1 MVDVNSIENSKPF
14 MSAKAGSANLVTI
27 EGVEVPTDHWI
38 DGRWVSSNERFEDH
52 SPIDGSHLADVAA
65 AGSADVDAAVSA
77 ARAAFPAWAA
87 LGPEGRAPILHRF
100 AELINEHVEEISAV
114 ECIDNGSLL
123 SGLKRA
129 VIPRAAHNISFF
141 ADHARSLGE
150 TIESEHVSNRVR
162 FDPSGVAALIT
173 PWNAPFMLTTWKVGP
188 ALAAGNTIVVK
199 PPEWA
204 PLSAGLMARI
214 SDQAGLPVG
223 VLNVV
228 QGLGDTAGAAL
239 VSHPGV
245 DRISFT
251 GSTPTARSIGRAAAE
266 TLTPVS
272 FELGGKSPLV
282 VLADADLDAAAST
295 IAGQYMN
302 AGQVC
307 LSGTRIIVDQSIAD
321 ELLDKV
327 RNLASELVV
336 GDPRRATT
344 RIGPLIHPTH
354 ADRVEG
360 FVERAKQD
368 GARVL
373 WGGSR
378 HEAGELYFQP
388 TMFDNVTSDSELF
401 RNEVF
406 GPVLSWHTVVD
417 ADEAVAVANDQE
429 YGLAATL
436 FGTDEARTN
445 HVADQLVA
453 GTVWINCY
461 YVRELAAPFGGSR
474 KSGIGREGGTWSFDF
489 FCDVKNVATRHN
501 SLSKT
506 EE

>member
-1 MVDVNSIENSKPF
+1 MTNTTPPHLSTVD
-14 MSAKAGSANLVTI
+14 
-27 EGVEVPTDHWI
+27 GVEVPTDHWI
-38 DGRWVSSNERFEDH
+38 GGRWVASDDRFEDH

-65 AGSADVDAAVSA
+65 GNQSDVDAAVDA
-77 ARAAFPAWAA
+77 ARSAFPAWAA
-87 LGPEGRAPILHRF
+87 LGAEGRAPILRRF
-100 AELINEHVEEISAV
+100 AELINEHVDDIATV
-114 ECIDNGSLL
+114 ESVDNGSLL
-123 SGLKRA
+123 SGLKHA
-129 VIPRAAHNISFF
+129 VVPRAAHNIAFF
-141 ADHARSLGE
+141 AEHALTLGE
-150 TIESEHVSNRVR
+150 SIESPLVSNRVR

-204 PLSAGLMARI
+204 PLTAALMAQI
-214 SDQAGLPVG
+214 SAEAGVPDG

-228 QGLGDTAGAAL
+228 QGIGSVAGAAL
-239 VSHPGV
+239 VSHSDI

-272 FELGGKSPLV
+272 FELGGKSPFV
-282 VLADADLDAAAST
+282 VLDDADLDAAAQT
-295 IAGQYMN
+295 IVGQYMN

-307 LSGTRIIVDQSIAD
+307 LSGTRIIVDESISD
-321 ELLDKV
+321 ELLEKV
-327 RNLASELVV
+327 RVLAAALVV
-336 GDPRRATT
+336 GDPRLRAT

-354 ADRVEG
+354 AARVDG
-360 FVERAKQD
+360 FVERAVAA

-373 WGGSR
+373 WGGGR

-388 TMFDNVTSDSELF
+388 TMFDHVAHDSELF
-401 RNEVF
+401 RSEVF
-406 GPVLSWHTVVD
+406 GPVLSWHTVTD

-436 FGTDEARTN
+436 FGRDEQRTA

-453 GTVWINCY
+453 GTVWVNCY

-474 KSGIGREGGTWSFDF
+474 NSGIGREGGTWSFDF
-489 FCDVKNVATRHN
+489 FCDVKNVATRHD
-501 SLSKT
+501 SLISST
-506 EE
+506 PATGN